1 MHILLAEDDPQTARS
16 VMDGLALYDFSV
28 THAADGAQALAMLR
42 DDAFDVAIVDRMMP
56 ALDGIALIETLRREN
71 NTLPVLML
79 SALGEVDDRVSGLRA
94 GADDYL
100 AKPFALDELV
110 ARLEVLVRRA
120 VPTTTQV
127 TCGDLVLDVRTR
139 MAHRQGQAL
148 DLLPR
153 EFNMLLYM
161 AENKG
166 GLVTRA
172 MLLEKVFHIQFDPKT
187 NVIDVHMSRL
197 RAKLDKGFTKP
208 LIKTVR
214 GVGFILDEGT
224 CD

>member
-1 MHILLAEDDPQTARS
+1 MHVLLAEDDPQTARS

-28 THAADGAQALAMLR
+28 THAADGAQALVMLR

-127 TCGDLVLDVRTR
+127 ICGDLVLDVRTR
-139 MAHRQGQAL
+139 VAHRQGQVL

-214 GVGFILDEGT
+214 GAGFILDDGT

>member
-16 VMDGLALYDFSV
+16 IMDGLALYDFSI

-79 SALGEVDDRVSGLRA
+79 SALGDVDDRVSGLRA

-139 MAHRQGQAL
+139 LAHRQGQAL

-187 NVIDVHMSRL
+187 NIIDVHMSRL
-197 RAKLDKGFTKP
+197 RAKLDKGFAKP

-214 GVGFILDEGT
+214 GVGFIMDEGT

>member
-1 MHILLAEDDPQTARS
+1 MHILLAEDDPRTAQS

-28 THAADGAQALAMLR
+28 THAVNGVRALELLR
-42 DDAFDVAIVDRMMP
+42 SDTFDAAIVDRMMP
-56 ALDGIALIETLRREN
+56 ELDGIGLIESLRREN

-120 VPTTTQV
+120 VPATTQV
-127 TCGDLVLDVRTR
+127 ACGDLLLDVRSRT
-139 MAHRQGQAL
+139 AQRQGQKL

-166 GLVTRA
+166 RLVTRA

-197 RAKLDKGFTKP
+197 RAKLDKGFSQP
-208 LIKTVR
+208 LIRTVR
-214 GVGFILDEGT
+214 GAGFILDDGT
-224 CD
+224 CV

>member
-16 VMDGLALYDFSV
+16 IMDGLALYDFSI

-79 SALGEVDDRVSGLRA
+79 SALGDVDDRVSGLRA

-139 MAHRQGQAL
+139 LAHRQGQAL

-172 MLLEKVFHIQFDPKT
+172 MLLEKVFYIQFDPKT
-187 NVIDVHMSRL
+187 NIIDVHMSRL
-197 RAKLDKGFTKP
+197 RAKLDKGFAKP

-214 GVGFILDEGT
+214 GVGFIMDEGT